1 MPRAGV
7 PSEQTHRM
15 LGRIGVWRHV
25 LVAIT
30 VLFVA
35 ALATFG
41 LVGQRGEG
49 VLRPESFDAK
59 QVIVLPASALN
70 GDENALVIREVV
82 DIDFGVHRRRGYQ
95 RIIPNDFGTPTRVTA
110 SSPTGAND
118 EVNIAPAAPF
128 ETRIRVGN
136 PDITFTGQHRY
147 ILTYVLP
154 RARLST
160 GRLELD
166 IIGTEETFKTE
177 RFTVVVTGFELAN
190 RRCDTGG
197 PGATG
202 GCELVPIDGGYQA
215 VIEPLEPG
223 EGISIF
229 ADIVDRTPVRMPDP
243 PPLPD
248 EKQIVFPVQGV
259 ASGVIGAVTGIAIFV
274 LSRRA
279 GRNEVF
285 GAGGAADAAF
295 GALPQPNADG
305 TVDRPPTML
314 VPDDRM
320 DELATVEFVPPAGI
334 DPWQGQVLL
343 REKVDDSTVSAWF
356 SGMAAK
362 DAIVL
367 SQNGK
372 KLVMATGA
380 SWDGVDAA
388 DRAHLQA
395 LFGSAPSLEL
405 GTYDPQFTATWN
417 KIRGDLGHRVHRM
430 GWWKHMAPGGSIFTG
445 DGAPRIAAWAGITVL
460 IFIATVVSLFFGSSG
475 WSFMP
480 YFLAVLLPAMI
491 ALGVYRTLLPA
502 RSGTGSALALR
513 TESFRRFLEASEGQ
527 HVEWAWEHGLLR
539 EYSAWAVAL
548 GAADAW
554 DRALR
559 RANIPPE
566 QVSTYTA
573 PLLVHSMASS
583 LSSSRVDPSSSSSGG
598 GGGVGGGGGGGSSGS
613 W

>member
-1 MPRAGV
+1 
-7 PSEQTHRM
+7 M

-25 LVAIT
+25 FVAIA

-41 LVGQRGEG
+41 LVGARGEG
-49 VLRPESFDAK
+49 VLRPESFDSK
-59 QVIVLPASALN
+59 QVIVVPASALN
-70 GDENALVIREVV
+70 GSDDGVVIREVV
-82 DIDFGVHRRRGYQ
+82 DIDFGLRQRRGYQ
-95 RIIPNDFGTPTRVTA
+95 RIIPNDFGAPTRVTA
-110 SSPTGAND
+110 EAPTANA
-118 EVNIAPAAPF
+118 EVSVVPVSGN
-128 ETRIRVGN
+128 ETRIRIGN

-147 ILTYVLP
+147 VLTYVLP
-154 RARLST
+154 HANLTS

-166 IIGTEETFKTE
+166 IIGTDEEFKTD

-190 RRCDTGG
+190 TRCDTGG
-197 PGATG
+197 RGATG
-202 GCELVPIDGGYQA
+202 GCELVPVDGGYQA

-223 EGISIF
+223 DGISIF
-229 ADIVDRTPVRMPDP
+229 GDIVARTPPQVPDP

-248 EKQIVFPVQGV
+248 KARVLFPVRGAISALIGV
-259 ASGVIGAVTGIAIFV
+259 ATGATIFV

-285 GAGGAADAAF
+285 GGGGAADAAF

-320 DELATVEFVPPAGI
+320 DELATIEFVPPSGVE
-334 DPWQGQVLL
+334 PWQGQVLL
-343 REKVDDSTVSAWF
+343 TEKVDDATVSAWF
-356 SGMAAK
+356 SAMAAK

-367 SQNGK
+367 SKNGK
-372 KLVMATGA
+372 KLVMSSGT
-380 SWDGVDAA
+380 SWDGVEAA

-395 LFGSAPSLEL
+395 LFGNAPMLEL
-405 GTYDPQFTATWN
+405 GSYDPQFTSTWG
-417 KIRGDLGHRVHRM
+417 KIRSDLGSRVHRM
-430 GWWKHMAPGGSIFTG
+430 GWWKHMAPGGSMFTG
-445 DGAPRIAAWAGITVL
+445 DGAPAIAAWAGITIL
-460 IFIATVVSLFFGSSG
+460 IFLATGVSVFFGSLSWG
-475 WSFMP
+475 IMP
-480 YFLAVLLPAMI
+480 YFLAVLLPALV

-513 TESFRRFLEASEGQ
+513 TESFRRFLDASEGQ
-527 HVEWAWEHGLLR
+527 HVEWAWQHGLLR

-548 GAADAW
+548 GEADAW

-559 RANIPPE
+559 RANIPHE
-566 QVSTYTA
+566 QVATYTA

-583 LSSSRVDPSSSSSGG
+583 ISSARVDPSSSSSGGGG